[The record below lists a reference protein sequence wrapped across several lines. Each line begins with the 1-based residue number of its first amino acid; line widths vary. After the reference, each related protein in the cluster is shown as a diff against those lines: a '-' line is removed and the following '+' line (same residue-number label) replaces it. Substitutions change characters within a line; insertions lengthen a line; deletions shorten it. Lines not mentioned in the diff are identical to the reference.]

1 MKTAIL
7 YFLVV
12 SNLLLVLGLGYMTR
26 EINLAF
32 SEKLVSLD
40 KKINAW
46 SPIKYEDSD
55 IIELDLNELE
65 NLKKI
70 GEKNE

>member
-7 YFLVV
+7 YFLVAV
-12 SNLLLVLGLGYMTR
+12 NILLVVGLGYITR
-26 EINLAF
+26 DINLAF

-40 KKINAW
+40 KKVNAW
-46 SPIKYEDSD
+46 SPIKYEDNE
-55 IIELDLNELE
+55 ILELDLNELE
-65 NLKKI
+65 NLKKL